1 MKSET
6 EKIYNQILK
15 LLNKHKD
22 VITFD
27 IPQLEKKAEDHLFFL
42 ELKEKYGF
50 DLDPKKHSMPYNK
63 YYNFNSEYK
72 NISYWD
78 TQFTGRKISWSDD
91 GRQPKNEWL
100 FSLSFSTGA
109 YTLGSDYDGQQ
120 ELFQQFFNELKTYSP
135 KYLDTTNKT
144 LYFSLDNAGKIFNEF
159 DSILKKYIKLNQE
172 DYKRRQIIKIE
183 KELEKI
189 R

>member
-78 TQFTGRKISWSDD
+78 TQFTGRNISCYDTFLMHTNAHQSHY
-91 GRQPKNEWL
+91 
-100 FSLSFSTGA
+100 SF
-109 YTLGSDYDGQQ
+109 
-120 ELFQQFFNELKTYSP
+120 
-135 KYLDTTNKT
+135 
-144 LYFSLDNAGKIFNEF
+144 
-159 DSILKKYIKLNQE
+159 
-172 DYKRRQIIKIE
+172 
-183 KELEKI
+183 
-189 R
+189 